1 MSYLVDRK
9 HCKKGNLLYWWFHG
23 KTHCPGYYTC
33 CVIYWIYKFV
43 RIVIYLSCFWFLFI
57 FFFFNGL
64 CFMFVYISNRK
75 KKTINSLMWT
85 SSSLILWAITW
96 YAHLKH
102 HKAWLRRFIF
112 FVVSGFISTICN
124 QFLLTMLFTSTSG
137 ATTWIVSCDLLKGFL
152 ISGGKTRLDT
162 YCLGEVLVATT
173 ICGLFVDNRSREGQ
187 AHFMVFSTACSKQ
200 WHTSSLLSTFLP
212 PSLCGACH
220 VL

>member
-1 MSYLVDRK
+1 MFVLFTGYI
-9 HCKKGNLLYWWFHG
+9 NLSEL
-23 KTHCPGYYTC
+23 
-33 CVIYWIYKFV
+33 
-43 RIVIYLSCFWFLFI
+43 LFI
-57 FFFFNGL
+57 WAVFDLCLSFFFFLMVYVL
-64 CFMFVYISNRK
+64 CLCISPIGK
-75 KKTINSLMWT
+75 KQKTIHSLKWT

-112 FVVSGFISTICN
+112 VVVVVSGFISTICN
-124 QFLLTMLFTSTSG
+124 QFLLTMLFTSTSS
-137 ATTWIVSCDLLKGFL
+137 ATTWIVTCDLLKGFL